1 MVYDNE
7 IVFNNYDVLYTA
19 EKSQKMLF
27 NENIFE
33 KKIFSLLVQ
42 ETLKRHLSKFSK

>member
-7 IVFNNYDVLYTA
+7 IVFNNYDVLYTV

-33 KKIFSLLVQ
+33 KKIFFFVGTGNFKKVLLQV
-42 ETLKRHLSKFSK
+42 F